1 VIITKNWRPVLLLGI
16 LGALTPTS
24 ALLSWWFLQG
34 QVFSNVEFSR
44 VLLYLVYG
52 FFFGIIPSVGIRRSS
67 TVLLL
72 FFASFLS
79 LFVQRLILPNQM
91 EGTITY
97 WISNFTRDLV
107 LGGLI
112 GLAWAYFLH
121 PLPIP
126 TKEENILTGQ
136 P

>member
-1 VIITKNWRPVLLLGI
+1 MIITKNWRSILLLGV

-34 QVFSNVEFSR
+34 HIFTDVEIGRIF
-44 VLLYLVYG
+44 LYLV
-52 FFFGIIPSVGIRRSS
+52 FGIFFAVIPSVGHRRLSS
-67 TVLLL
+67 ILLL
-72 FFASFLS
+72 YVASFLG
-79 LFVQRLILPNQM
+79 LFIQKLILPNQM

-97 WISNFTRDLV
+97 WISYFTRDLV

-126 TKEENILTGQ
+126 KKEKTTLTGQ